1 MFTDTKAG
9 QVKQYNPVDNSV
21 SILLGSGEAK
31 SQDGMQSSCSFQQL
45 QGICNMENTLFL
57 TDVSAGKVKLVTGL
71 SSTITFLEM
80 LGSLYDAFKIHPK
93 CVSSRNVDE
102 VSLESARQKVKE
114 VEKYMR
120 DTVTKVKQCYNL
132 KETST
137 TNGTEGTISHL
148 TLTSLALLNEGIDRL
163 SKNIKE
169 INPDFVDNIAL
180 QSLLTTQVENL
191 HAVLHFK
198 HETFS
203 FLQYAQDFGT
213 TVKESLKRTTTWA
226 AKYYTHDKSYYPVP
240 ESAMPLWATKVMTP
254 LPSNAIPS
262 KMEEVMKD
270 WVESYRPVRQRTV
283 RSETTKDKA
292 GVLPPA
298 VCRKSP
304 EVHDPQSS
312 NIQFR
317 TDQPSITFVDEAT
330 VDVIVAEL
338 TSLTEQ
344 VDEYETDSED
354 ETATDPDDFSE
365 LAVSPVCVTHS
376 GRAVKATLRLD
387 L

>member
-1 MFTDTKAG
+1 
-9 QVKQYNPVDNSV
+9 
-21 SILLGSGEAK
+21 
-31 SQDGMQSSCSFQQL
+31 
-45 QGICNMENTLFL
+45 MENTLFL

-93 CVSSRNVDE
+93 CVSSGNVDE

-120 DTVTKVKQCYNL
+120 DIVTKVKQRYNL

-137 TNGTEGTISHL
+137 TNGTEGTISHQ

-169 INPDFVDNIAL
+169 INPDFVNNIAL

-191 HAVLHFK
+191 HAVSHFK
-198 HETFS
+198 HETCS

-213 TVKESLKRTTTWA
+213 IVKESLKRTTTWA

-240 ESAMPLWATKVMTP
+240 ESAMPLRATKVMTP

-262 KMEEVMKD
+262 EMEEVMKD
-270 WVESYRPVRQRTV
+270 
-283 RSETTKDKA
+283 
-292 GVLPPA
+292 
-298 VCRKSP
+298 
-304 EVHDPQSS
+304 
-312 NIQFR
+312 
-317 TDQPSITFVDEAT
+317 
-330 VDVIVAEL
+330 
-338 TSLTEQ
+338 
-344 VDEYETDSED
+344 
-354 ETATDPDDFSE
+354 
-365 LAVSPVCVTHS
+365 
-376 GRAVKATLRLD
+376 
-387 L
+387 